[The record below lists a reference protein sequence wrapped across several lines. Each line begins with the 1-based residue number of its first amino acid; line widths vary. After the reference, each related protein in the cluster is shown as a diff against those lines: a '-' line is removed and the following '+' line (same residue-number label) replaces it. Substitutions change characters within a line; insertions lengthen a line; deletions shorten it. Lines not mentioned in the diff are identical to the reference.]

1 MLMEIS
7 QAKSIRFIRLG
18 ESGAWSEDCFK
29 EGIIRLGFSSGT
41 PEILGLAKS
50 KKWLN
55 VRNYWLL
62 RDHSAQVASSYTNQM
77 KAFFEDDGTTL
88 WITIRNQLLYYGF
101 AVPGLPEP
109 YELDSNKTKLSSY
122 KKMAGG
128 GWKNIDANGTTLAI
142 DKLSGR
148 LTKVGGFR
156 GTICSL
162 KQSVSDY
169 LKLRLEGQVNPA
181 IEKAEAVKM
190 TLQHHIRE
198 LIQNLTW
205 QDFETLVELIFSNSG
220 WRRVARTGGNKE
232 TVDIEL
238 ENPITKDSAFVQVKS
253 STTQK
258 QLNSYINKM
267 KAGPYTRMFYV
278 YHTGHADLSSEEES
292 VSVFNV
298 DQIAELVLSNGL
310 IDWVIDK
317 SK

>member
-1 MLMEIS
+1 MEIS
-7 QAKSIRFIRLG
+7 QAKAIRFIRLG
-18 ESGAWSEDCFK
+18 EAGSWSEVCFN

-41 PEILGLAKS
+41 PEVISLAKS
-50 KKWLN
+50 KKWSN
-55 VRNYWLL
+55 VRNYWLS
-62 RDHSAQVASSYTNQM
+62 RDHSSQVASSYTNQM

-88 WITIRNQLLYYGF
+88 WITIRNQFLYYGF
-101 AVPGLPEP
+101 AEPGLPEP
-109 YELDSNKTKLSSY
+109 YELDSNKSKLSSY
-122 KKMAGG
+122 KKMAGS
-128 GWKNIDANGTTLAI
+128 GWRNIDANGKLLAI

-162 KQSVSDY
+162 KDSVADY
-169 LKLRLEGQVNPA
+169 LKLRLEGKVNPA
-181 IEKAEAVKM
+181 IERAEAVKM
-190 TLQHHIRE
+190 TLQHHIKE
-198 LIQNLTW
+198 LVQGLSW

-258 QLNSYINKM
+258 QLDAYINKM
-267 KAGPYTRMFYV
+267 KASPYTRMFYV
-278 YHTGHADLSSEEES
+278 YHTGHVELMSEDENI
-292 VSVFNV
+292 SVFNV

-310 IDWVIDK
+310 VDWVIDK
-317 SK
+317 SS

>member
-1 MLMEIS
+1 MNTS
-7 QAKSIRFIRLG
+7 QIKTIRFIRLG
-18 ESGAWSEDCFK
+18 EGGSWSEDCFK

-41 PEILGLAKS
+41 PEILSFAKN
-50 KKWLN
+50 KKWLS
-55 VRNYWLL
+55 VKNYWLA
-62 RDHSAQVASSYTNQM
+62 RDHSPQVAGSYTNQM
-77 KAFFEDDGTTL
+77 RAFFEDDGSTL
-88 WITIRNQLLYYGF
+88 WITIRNQVLYYGF
-101 AVPGLPEP
+101 AQPGDPVP
-109 YELDSNKTKLSSY
+109 YEKDPNKSKLSSY
-122 KKMAGG
+122 KKMSGS
-128 GWKNIDANGTTLAI
+128 GWKSVDANGKLLAV

-148 LTKVGGFR
+148 LTKVAGFR

-162 KQSVSDY
+162 KEAIADY
-169 LKLRLEGQVNPA
+169 LKLRLAGKVNPA
-181 IEKAEAVKM
+181 IEQAEALKLN
-190 TLQHHIRE
+190 LQKHISG
-198 LIQNLTW
+198 LVQGLTW

-258 QLNSYINKM
+258 QLDSYINKM
-267 KAGPYTRMFYV
+267 KASPYTRMFYV
-278 YHTGHADLSSEEES
+278 YHTGQADLTSEDES

-298 DQIAELVLSNGL
+298 EQIAELVLSNGL